1 MLPRM
6 MRIRQRFD
14 APRLDDAPG
23 AIARGVRALDLAGR
37 VRPGASVAVGCSSRG
52 IAGYPRL
59 VRATLDALRELG
71 LEPFLFPAMGSH
83 GAASAEGQVAVLS
96 RLGVDAEAMGAPVRS
111 SMDVVHI
118 DTTADG
124 IPVLIDKH
132 AAEADHLVLVNRVKS
147 HTDFSHSFESGLLK
161 MLAIG
166 LGKQEGAALLH
177 REAVTRG
184 LPAVI
189 SQVAER
195 TLATGKLLFAV
206 GVVENARAETAEL
219 AVLPPE
225 RLFEGEAE
233 LLCRAKALAA
243 RLPFQA
249 IDLLVIDEI
258 GKDVSGMGFDPKV
271 VGRPLPAGDEG
282 DASYPR
288 VKRIA
293 VRDLTD
299 ATKGHAAGIG
309 FVDFTTRRLVE
320 KIDYVA
326 LYTNALA
333 ASAPEDARIPMA
345 LEDDREMIAVALG
358 TIGPVASD
366 EARVVRIRNTLALGE
381 LEVSEAFRPEV
392 EQSDD
397 LQLCAAAQPMFSEEG
412 ALRPL
417 PARDVA

>member
-1 MLPRM
+1 M
-6 MRIRQRFD
+6 
-14 APRLDDAPG
+14 
-23 AIARGVRALDLAGR
+23 
-37 VRPGASVAVGCSSRG
+37 
-52 IAGYPRL
+52 
-59 VRATLDALRELG
+59 
-71 LEPFLFPAMGSH
+71 
-83 GAASAEGQVAVLS
+83 
-96 RLGVDAEAMGAPVRS
+96 
-111 SMDVVHI
+111 
-118 DTTADG
+118 
-124 IPVLIDKH
+124 
-132 AAEADHLVLVNRVKS
+132 
-147 HTDFSHSFESGLLK
+147 
-161 MLAIG
+161 
-166 LGKQEGAALLH
+166 
-177 REAVTRG
+177 
-184 LPAVI
+184 
-189 SQVAER
+189 
-195 TLATGKLLFAV
+195 LATGKLLFAV

-271 VGRPLPAGDEG
+271 VGRPLPAEDEG

-320 KIDYVA
+320 KIDYAA

-345 LEDDREMIAVALG
+345 LEDDREMIAAALG
-358 TIGPVASD
+358 TIGPVAPD

-392 EQSDD
+392 ERRDD